1 MGLQTLDR
9 AISVLQA
16 LASGGED
23 GLRLIDLQHSL
34 NLTKPTAH
42 RLLAALVSHG
52 LVAHD
57 GNGRRYRLGRELA
70 ILGWSVA
77 RRQQE
82 LRSTA
87 MHSASLLAEET
98 GDTVVVVVRSGL
110 DTVCID
116 RRTGAYP
123 VKALTVDIGTRRPI
137 VVGAG
142 GLAMLAS
149 LPPAECDGILQT
161 VADRLPIVSK
171 ASPGQILAAVRE
183 ARRTGY
189 AVSNGFVTEGV
200 RGISVAIR
208 DFRSEPI
215 AAIGIAAIMPRIPAR
230 RIPELARSLDLERR
244 RIESRLLAS
253 HLPAH
258 APANGDR
265 SPRRHK
271 LR

>member
-9 AISVLQA
+9 AITVLQA

-23 GLRLIDLQHSL
+23 GLRLIDLQHSV

-42 RLLAALVSHG
+42 RLLSALVSHG

-57 GNGRRYRLGRELA
+57 GSSRRYRLGRELA

-82 LRSTA
+82 LRSAA

-110 DTVCID
+110 ATVCID

-123 VKALTVDIGTRRPI
+123 IKALTVDIGTRRPI

-149 LPPAECDGILQT
+149 LPPAECDGILQS
-161 VADRLPIVSK
+161 VADRLPAGLK
-171 ASPGQILAAVRE
+171 
-183 ARRTGY
+183 
-189 AVSNGFVTEGV
+189 
-200 RGISVAIR
+200 
-208 DFRSEPI
+208 
-215 AAIGIAAIMPRIPAR
+215 GIAGADPRSGAR
-230 RIPELARSLDLERR
+230 GAPNRLRAQQRFRHRGRARDQCRNQG
-244 RIESRLLAS
+244 
-253 HLPAH
+253 LPQ
-258 APANGDR
+258 
-265 SPRRHK
+265 
-271 LR
+271 

>member
-9 AISVLQA
+9 AVTVLQA

-23 GLRLIDLQHSL
+23 GLRLIDLQHSAK
-34 NLTKPTAH
+34 LTKPTAH
-42 RLLAALVSHG
+42 RLLSALVAHG

-57 GNGRRYRLGRELA
+57 GGSRRYRLGQELA

-77 RRQQE
+77 HRQQD
-82 LRSTA
+82 LRSA
-87 MHSASLLAEET
+87 AVHSASLLAEET

-123 VKALTVDIGTRRPI
+123 IKALTVDIGTRRPI
-137 VVGAG
+137 VLGAG

-149 LPPAECDGILQT
+149 MPAAECDGILHSI
-161 VADRLPIVSK
+161 AERHPKVSR
-171 ASPGQILAAVRE
+171 ASPTQLRTAIRD

-189 AVSNGFVTEGV
+189 AVSNGFVTDGV
-200 RGISVAIR
+200 RGISMAIK
-208 DFRSEPI
+208 DFRGEPI
-215 AAIGIAAIMPRIPAR
+215 AAIGIAAIMPRIPAK
-230 RIPELARSLDLERR
+230 RIPELARALDRERR

-253 HLPAH
+253 HLTEA
-258 APANGDR
+258 APANGER